1 MAQSRAL
8 RCDSGSTRRV
18 NSRFVRRALLIVLSG
33 LLLAGCGGEETVSP
47 TGPVEGTLPQAEKG
61 NPEAGKMV
69 YADNGCGGCHTFE
82 PAGTSGTTGPN
93 LDETLQGKDAAFI
106 EESIVDPNAEV
117 ASGFAENVMPQDY
130 GSQLS
135 QQELADLVAFL
146 QPAS

>member
-1 MAQSRAL
+1 
-8 RCDSGSTRRV
+8 
-18 NSRFVRRALLIVLSG
+18 VRRALLIVLFG

-61 NPEAGKMV
+61 NPEAGKTV

-82 PAGTSGTTGPN
+82 AAGTSGTTGPN
-93 LDETLQGKDAAFI
+93 LDETLQGKDAAYI
-106 EESIVDPNAEV
+106 EEAIVNPDSEV
-117 ASGFAENVMPQDY
+117 APGFQPGIMPKEY

-146 QPAS
+146 QTAS

>member
-8 RCDSGSTRRV
+8 RSDSGSTRRV
-18 NSRFVRRALLIVLSG
+18 DSRFVRRALLIVLSG

-47 TGPVEGTLPQAEKG
+47 TGPVEGTLPMAEAG
-61 NPEAGKMV
+61 NAEAGKTV

-82 PAGTSGTTGPN
+82 AAGTSGTTGPN
-93 LDETLQGKDAAFI
+93 LDETLQGKDAAYI
-106 EESIVDPNAEV
+106 EESIVEPDSEV
-117 ASGFAENVMPQDY
+117 ASGFGPGIMPQEY